1 MAKNI
6 NICNAERPM
15 NFDQMVGQKTVVE
28 NLRQQA
34 IRKEFFQCYIL
45 EGQFG
50 SGKTTMARI
59 ISRAINCEHPD
70 EHGNPCG
77 CCESCKAVSSGSS
90 DIVELDAAS
99 NTGVDSIRAI
109 KESVDFLPSQLKKKV
124 YIIDEVQKLSG
135 SAFDALLKVLEEP
148 PEHVVFIMCT
158 TELKKIPA
166 TVRSRAAC
174 YQFGQISEA
183 EIAGRLIE
191 IAVKYGFS
199 YEENGIFLIAKNSCG
214 SMRNAIKLLEQ
225 SGTTGY
231 GVTEENVTKMLG
243 LTSPDALFAVME
255 TIVGNDIPEMVKRI
269 RKLLDEGANPASM
282 VGDMLSVLAD
292 GIICS
297 TSEKFDRGTE
307 HYRSLLKALCMIT
320 DLTTLGVLAKGLK
333 EVYSDLQ
340 YTPDEATLICGLI
353 AMMSKPEN
361 KERYLEQKITD
372 LERRVEELLSGCAE
386 SGKLSGMSC
395 GKEVKETMD
404 VSGVSKDVPGNVCEE
419 NSENKNAAT
428 IPEALEGEPEESRL
442 ETKNNRESKSSSNVG
457 DEVKDSESKSEKTDE
472 NQEQKSASDDLDVFD
487 LLGLF
492 SVEEESAEEIN
503 AENVVSERNERSEN
517 LNSDKEQ
524 TTEEADVPEKEYLE
538 KTQEVPVS
546 AFTEN
551 DFIETEEE
559 AWQERQ
565 REEELANMYFSQMQE
580 SQGANVPKEEDKSE
594 SENEEFKMDVPQ
606 FQESRPIKV
615 EDNDLPDVLPPNDE
629 GKEENFLPELYR
641 QFPLMESVLEL
652 GFRKEANGWWV
663 TDQEDLYR
671 IAAGYRNAIGFPFGI
686 RIERKSCYV
695 GKIYVTAYPFTKNDI
710 QQINICHILFLSF
723 HTDNPP
729 FFVCQLKNIS

>member
-158 TELKKIPA
+158 TESKKIPV

-199 YEENGIFLIAKNSCG
+199 YEENGISLIAKNSCG

-292 GIICS
+292 GIVCS

-361 KERYLEQKITD
+361 KERYLEQKITN

-442 ETKNNRESKSSSNVG
+442 ETKNNCESKSSSDAG
-457 DEVKDSESKSEKTDE
+457 DAVKDSESKSEKTDE

-538 KTQEVPVS
+538 KTREVPVS

-580 SQGANVPKEEDKSE
+580 SQGANGPKEEDKSE

-606 FQESRPIKV
+606 FQESRSIRV

-652 GFRKEANGWWV
+652 GFRKETNGWWV

-686 RIERKSCYV
+686 RIERK
-695 GKIYVTAYPFTKNDI
+695 AARA
-710 QQINICHILFLSF
+710 
-723 HTDNPP
+723 
-729 FFVCQLKNIS
+729 

>member
-77 CCESCKAVSSGSS
+77 CCESCKAVSLGSS

-124 YIIDEVQKLSG
+124 YIIDEVQKLSS

-158 TELKKIPA
+158 TESKKIPV

-255 TIVGNDIPEMVKRI
+255 TIVGNDMPEMVKRI
-269 RKLLDEGANPASM
+269 RTLLNEGANPVSM

-292 GIICS
+292 GIVCS

-457 DEVKDSESKSEKTDE
+457 DAVKDSESKSEKTDE

-671 IAAGYRNAIGFPFGI
+671 IAAGYRNVIGFPFGI
-686 RIERKSCYV
+686 RIERK
-695 GKIYVTAYPFTKNDI
+695 AAMA
-710 QQINICHILFLSF
+710 
-723 HTDNPP
+723 
-729 FFVCQLKNIS
+729 

>member
-6 NICNAERPM
+6 NICNVERPM

-158 TELKKIPA
+158 TESKKIPA

-292 GIICS
+292 GIVCS

-457 DEVKDSESKSEKTDE
+457 DAVKDSESKSEKTDE

-524 TTEEADVPEKEYLE
+524 TAEEADVPEKEYLE

-580 SQGANVPKEEDKSE
+580 SQGANGPKEEDKRE

-686 RIERKSCYV
+686 RIERK
-695 GKIYVTAYPFTKNDI
+695 AAMA
-710 QQINICHILFLSF
+710 
-723 HTDNPP
+723 
-729 FFVCQLKNIS
+729 

>member
-124 YIIDEVQKLSG
+124 YIIDEVQKLSS

-158 TELKKIPA
+158 TEAKKIPV

-199 YEENGIFLIAKNSCG
+199 YEENGISLIAKNSCG

-292 GIICS
+292 GIVCS

-395 GKEVKETMD
+395 GKEVKEIMD

-457 DEVKDSESKSEKTDE
+457 DAVKDSESKSEKTDE

-524 TTEEADVPEKEYLE
+524 TAEEADVPEKEYLE

-686 RIERKSCYV
+686 RIERK
-695 GKIYVTAYPFTKNDI
+695 AAMA
-710 QQINICHILFLSF
+710 
-723 HTDNPP
+723 
-729 FFVCQLKNIS
+729 

>member
-457 DEVKDSESKSEKTDE
+457 DAVKDSESKSEKTDE

-686 RIERKSCYV
+686 RIERKA
-695 GKIYVTAYPFTKNDI
+695 TMA
-710 QQINICHILFLSF
+710 
-723 HTDNPP
+723 
-729 FFVCQLKNIS
+729 

>member
-158 TELKKIPA
+158 TESKKIPA

-292 GIICS
+292 GIVCS

-457 DEVKDSESKSEKTDE
+457 DAVKDSESKSEKTDE

-524 TTEEADVPEKEYLE
+524 TAEEADVPEKEYLE

-641 QFPLMESVLEL
+641 QFPLMESVLEF

-686 RIERKSCYV
+686 RIERK
-695 GKIYVTAYPFTKNDI
+695 AAMA
-710 QQINICHILFLSF
+710 
-723 HTDNPP
+723 
-729 FFVCQLKNIS
+729 

>member
-6 NICNAERPM
+6 NICNVERPM

-124 YIIDEVQKLSG
+124 YIIDEAQKLSS

-158 TELKKIPA
+158 TESKKIPV

-292 GIICS
+292 GIVCS

-457 DEVKDSESKSEKTDE
+457 DAVKDSESKSEKTDE

-551 DFIETEEE
+551 DFVETEEE

-580 SQGANVPKEEDKSE
+580 SQGANGPKEEDKSE

-686 RIERKSCYV
+686 RIERK
-695 GKIYVTAYPFTKNDI
+695 AAMA
-710 QQINICHILFLSF
+710 
-723 HTDNPP
+723 
-729 FFVCQLKNIS
+729 

>member
-255 TIVGNDIPEMVKRI
+255 TIVGNDMPEMVKRI
-269 RKLLDEGANPASM
+269 RTLLNEGANPVSM

-292 GIICS
+292 GIVCS

-353 AMMSKPEN
+353 AMMSKPES
-361 KERYLEQKITD
+361 KERYLEQRITN
-372 LERRVEELLSGCAE
+372 LEQRVEKLLSGCAE
-386 SGKLSGMSC
+386 SEKLSGMSC

-442 ETKNNRESKSSSNVG
+442 ETKNNCESKSSSNVG
-457 DEVKDSESKSEKTDE
+457 DAVKDSESKSEKTDE

-524 TTEEADVPEKEYLE
+524 TAEEADVPEKEYLE

-652 GFRKEANGWWV
+652 GFRKETNGWWV

-686 RIERKSCYV
+686 RIERK
-695 GKIYVTAYPFTKNDI
+695 AARA
-710 QQINICHILFLSF
+710 
-723 HTDNPP
+723 
-729 FFVCQLKNIS
+729 

>member
-6 NICNAERPM
+6 NICNVERPM

-124 YIIDEVQKLSG
+124 YIIDEVQKLSS

-158 TELKKIPA
+158 TESKKIPV

-199 YEENGIFLIAKNSCG
+199 YEENGISLIAKNSCG

-292 GIICS
+292 GIVCS

-457 DEVKDSESKSEKTDE
+457 DAVKDSESKSEKTDE
-472 NQEQKSASDDLDVFD
+472 NQEKKYASDDLDVFD

-580 SQGANVPKEEDKSE
+580 SQGANGPKEEDKSE

-686 RIERKSCYV
+686 RIERK
-695 GKIYVTAYPFTKNDI
+695 AAMA
-710 QQINICHILFLSF
+710 
-723 HTDNPP
+723 
-729 FFVCQLKNIS
+729 

>member
-15 NFDQMVGQKTVVE
+15 NFDQMVGQKTVVD

-124 YIIDEVQKLSG
+124 YIIDEVQKLSS

-158 TELKKIPA
+158 TESKKIPV

-199 YEENGIFLIAKNSCG
+199 YEENGISLIAKNSCG

-255 TIVGNDIPEMVKRI
+255 TIVGNDMPEMVKRI
-269 RKLLDEGANPASM
+269 RTLLNEGANPVSM

-292 GIICS
+292 GIVCS

-353 AMMSKPEN
+353 AMMSKPES
-361 KERYLEQKITD
+361 KERYLEQRITN
-372 LERRVEELLSGCAE
+372 LEQRVEELLSGCAE

-442 ETKNNRESKSSSNVG
+442 ETKNNCESKSSSNVG
-457 DEVKDSESKSEKTDE
+457 DAVKDSESKSEKTDE

-524 TTEEADVPEKEYLE
+524 TTEEADVPEKEYRE

-580 SQGANVPKEEDKSE
+580 SQGANGTKEEDKRE

-686 RIERKSCYV
+686 RIERK
-695 GKIYVTAYPFTKNDI
+695 AAMA
-710 QQINICHILFLSF
+710 
-723 HTDNPP
+723 
-729 FFVCQLKNIS
+729 

>member
-6 NICNAERPM
+6 NICNVERPM

-34 IRKEFFQCYIL
+34 IRKEFFQCYNL

-255 TIVGNDIPEMVKRI
+255 TIVGNDMPEMVKRI
-269 RKLLDEGANPASM
+269 RTLLNEGANPVSM

-292 GIICS
+292 GIVCS

-457 DEVKDSESKSEKTDE
+457 DAVKDSESKSEKTDE

-615 EDNDLPDVLPPNDE
+615 EDNDLPIR
-629 GKEENFLPELYR
+629 KIYTEL
-641 QFPLMESVLEL
+641 QPDTEMQSGFHL
-652 GFRKEANGWWV
+652 GFVLKEKLQWLK
-663 TDQEDLYR
+663 QK
-671 IAAGYRNAIGFPFGI
+671 IF
-686 RIERKSCYV
+686 K
-695 GKIYVTAYPFTKNDI
+695 GKK
-710 QQINICHILFLSF
+710 
-723 HTDNPP
+723 
-729 FFVCQLKNIS
+729 

>member
-6 NICNAERPM
+6 NICNVERPM

-124 YIIDEVQKLSG
+124 YIIDEVQKLSS

-158 TELKKIPA
+158 TESKKIPV

-255 TIVGNDIPEMVKRI
+255 TIVGNDMPEMVKRI
-269 RKLLDEGANPASM
+269 RKLLNEGANPVSM

-292 GIICS
+292 GIVCS
-297 TSEKFDRGTE
+297 TSKKFDRGTE
-307 HYRSLLKALCMIT
+307 HYRSLLESLCMIT
-320 DLTTLGVLAKGLK
+320 DLTTLGILAKGLK

-361 KERYLEQKITD
+361 KERYLEQKITN
-372 LERRVEELLSGCAE
+372 LEQKVEKLLSGCVE
-386 SGKLSGMSC
+386 SEKLSGMRC
-395 GKEVKETMD
+395 GKEVKEKTMD
-404 VSGVSKDVPGNVCEE
+404 VSGNVCDE
-419 NSENKNAAT
+419 NSENKNATT

-442 ETKNNRESKSSSNVG
+442 ETKISCENLSKSSSNTG
-457 DEVKDSESKSEKTDE
+457 NAVKTPESKSEKSDE
-472 NQEQKSASDDLDVFD
+472 NQEKKSASDDLDVFD

-492 SVEEESAEEIN
+492 SVEDESAEGID
-503 AENVVSERNERSEN
+503 AENVVSERNECSEN
-517 LNSDKEQ
+517 LKPDEEQ
-524 TTEEADVPEKEYLE
+524 TTEKADIPETEYLE
-538 KTQEVPVS
+538 NNQEIPVS

-551 DFIETEEE
+551 DFIGTEEE

-565 REEELANMYFSQMQE
+565 REEELANMYFCKMQGSQE
-580 SQGANVPKEEDKSE
+580 SFESYPKEEDKSE

-663 TDQEDLYR
+663 TNQEDLYR

-686 RIERKSCYV
+686 RIERK
-695 GKIYVTAYPFTKNDI
+695 AAMA
-710 QQINICHILFLSF
+710 
-723 HTDNPP
+723 
-729 FFVCQLKNIS
+729 

>member
-77 CCESCKAVSSGSS
+77 CCESCKAVSLGSS

-124 YIIDEVQKLSG
+124 YIIDEVQKLSS

-158 TELKKIPA
+158 TESKKIPV

-199 YEENGIFLIAKNSCG
+199 YEENGISLIAKNSCG

-292 GIICS
+292 GIVCS

-457 DEVKDSESKSEKTDE
+457 DAVKDSKSKSEKTDE

-524 TTEEADVPEKEYLE
+524 TAEEADVPEKEYLE

-580 SQGANVPKEEDKSE
+580 SQGANGPKEEDKSE

-686 RIERKSCYV
+686 RIERK
-695 GKIYVTAYPFTKNDI
+695 AAMA
-710 QQINICHILFLSF
+710 
-723 HTDNPP
+723 
-729 FFVCQLKNIS
+729 

>member
-6 NICNAERPM
+6 NICNVERPM

-255 TIVGNDIPEMVKRI
+255 TIVGNDMPEMVKRI
-269 RKLLDEGANPASM
+269 RTLLNEGANPVSM

-292 GIICS
+292 GIVCS

-353 AMMSKPEN
+353 AMMSKPES
-361 KERYLEQKITD
+361 KERYLEQRITN
-372 LERRVEELLSGCAE
+372 LEQRVEKLLSGCAE
-386 SGKLSGMSC
+386 SEKLSGMSC

-442 ETKNNRESKSSSNVG
+442 ETKNNCESKSSSNVG
-457 DEVKDSESKSEKTDE
+457 DAVKDSESKSEKTDE

-652 GFRKEANGWWV
+652 GFRKETNGWWV

-686 RIERKSCYV
+686 RIERK
-695 GKIYVTAYPFTKNDI
+695 AAMA
-710 QQINICHILFLSF
+710 
-723 HTDNPP
+723 
-729 FFVCQLKNIS
+729 

>member
-124 YIIDEVQKLSG
+124 YIIDEVQKLSS

-158 TELKKIPA
+158 TESKKIPV

-199 YEENGIFLIAKNSCG
+199 YEENGISLIAKNSCG

-292 GIICS
+292 GIVCS

-457 DEVKDSESKSEKTDE
+457 DAVKDSESKSEKTDE

-524 TTEEADVPEKEYLE
+524 TAEEADVPEKEYLE

-686 RIERKSCYV
+686 RIERK
-695 GKIYVTAYPFTKNDI
+695 AAMA
-710 QQINICHILFLSF
+710 
-723 HTDNPP
+723 
-729 FFVCQLKNIS
+729 

>member
-6 NICNAERPM
+6 NICNVERPM

-124 YIIDEVQKLSG
+124 YIIDEAQKLSS

-158 TELKKIPA
+158 TESKKIPV

-255 TIVGNDIPEMVKRI
+255 TIVGNDMPEMVKRI
-269 RKLLDEGANPASM
+269 RTLLNEGANPVSM

-292 GIICS
+292 GIVCS

-320 DLTTLGVLAKGLK
+320 DLTTLGILAKGLK

-457 DEVKDSESKSEKTDE
+457 DAVKDSESKSEKTDE
-472 NQEQKSASDDLDVFD
+472 NQEQKSASDDLDVFS

-517 LNSDKEQ
+517 LNSDREQ
-524 TTEEADVPEKEYLE
+524 TAEEADVPEKEYLE
-538 KTQEVPVS
+538 KTREVPVS

-686 RIERKSCYV
+686 RIERK
-695 GKIYVTAYPFTKNDI
+695 AAMA
-710 QQINICHILFLSF
+710 
-723 HTDNPP
+723 
-729 FFVCQLKNIS
+729 

>member
-158 TELKKIPA
+158 TESKKIPA

-292 GIICS
+292 GIVCS

-457 DEVKDSESKSEKTDE
+457 DAVKDSESKSEKTDE

-524 TTEEADVPEKEYLE
+524 TAEEADVPEKEYLE

-551 DFIETEEE
+551 NFIETEEE

-686 RIERKSCYV
+686 RIERK
-695 GKIYVTAYPFTKNDI
+695 AAMA
-710 QQINICHILFLSF
+710 
-723 HTDNPP
+723 
-729 FFVCQLKNIS
+729 

>member
-77 CCESCKAVSSGSS
+77 CCESCKAVSLGSS

-124 YIIDEVQKLSG
+124 YIIDEVQKLSS

-158 TELKKIPA
+158 TESKKIPV

-255 TIVGNDIPEMVKRI
+255 TIVGNDMPEMVKRI
-269 RKLLDEGANPASM
+269 RTLLNEGANPVSM

-292 GIICS
+292 GIVCS

-457 DEVKDSESKSEKTDE
+457 DAVKDSESKSEKTDE

-686 RIERKSCYV
+686 RIERK
-695 GKIYVTAYPFTKNDI
+695 AAMA
-710 QQINICHILFLSF
+710 
-723 HTDNPP
+723 
-729 FFVCQLKNIS
+729 

>member
-124 YIIDEVQKLSG
+124 YIIDEVQKLSS

-158 TELKKIPA
+158 TESKKIPV

-199 YEENGIFLIAKNSCG
+199 YEENGISLIAKNSCG

-292 GIICS
+292 GIVCS

-457 DEVKDSESKSEKTDE
+457 DAVKDSESKSEKTDE

-524 TTEEADVPEKEYLE
+524 TAEEADIPEKEYLE

-580 SQGANVPKEEDKSE
+580 SQGANGPKEEDKSE

-686 RIERKSCYV
+686 RIERK
-695 GKIYVTAYPFTKNDI
+695 AAMA
-710 QQINICHILFLSF
+710 
-723 HTDNPP
+723 
-729 FFVCQLKNIS
+729 

>member
-6 NICNAERPM
+6 NICNVERPM

-255 TIVGNDIPEMVKRI
+255 TIVGNDMPEMVKRI
-269 RKLLDEGANPASM
+269 RTLLNEGANPVSM

-292 GIICS
+292 GIVCS

-353 AMMSKPEN
+353 AMMSKPES
-361 KERYLEQKITD
+361 KERYLEQRITN
-372 LERRVEELLSGCAE
+372 LEQRVEELLSGCAE

-419 NSENKNAAT
+419 NSENENAAT

-442 ETKNNRESKSSSNVG
+442 ETKNNCESKSSSNVG
-457 DEVKDSESKSEKTDE
+457 DAVKDSESKSEKTDE

-524 TTEEADVPEKEYLE
+524 TAEEADVPEKEYLE
-538 KTQEVPVS
+538 KTREVPVS

-686 RIERKSCYV
+686 RIERK
-695 GKIYVTAYPFTKNDI
+695 AAMA
-710 QQINICHILFLSF
+710 
-723 HTDNPP
+723 
-729 FFVCQLKNIS
+729 

>member
-6 NICNAERPM
+6 NICNVERPM

-158 TELKKIPA
+158 TESKKIPA

-255 TIVGNDIPEMVKRI
+255 TIVGNDMPEMVKRI
-269 RKLLDEGANPASM
+269 RTLLNEGANPVSM

-292 GIICS
+292 GIVCS

-353 AMMSKPEN
+353 AMMSKPES
-361 KERYLEQKITD
+361 KERYLEQRITN
-372 LERRVEELLSGCAE
+372 LEQRVEELLSGCAE

-442 ETKNNRESKSSSNVG
+442 ETKNNCESKSSSNVG
-457 DEVKDSESKSEKTDE
+457 DAVKDSESKSEKTDE

-524 TTEEADVPEKEYLE
+524 TAEEADVPEKEYLE
-538 KTQEVPVS
+538 KNQEVPVS

-565 REEELANMYFSQMQE
+565 R
-580 SQGANVPKEEDKSE
+580 EEDKSE

-615 EDNDLPDVLPPNDE
+615 EDNDLPDVLPSNDE

-686 RIERKSCYV
+686 RIERK
-695 GKIYVTAYPFTKNDI
+695 AAMA
-710 QQINICHILFLSF
+710 
-723 HTDNPP
+723 
-729 FFVCQLKNIS
+729 

>member
-158 TELKKIPA
+158 TESKKIPA

-292 GIICS
+292 GIVCS

-457 DEVKDSESKSEKTDE
+457 DAVKDSESKSEKTDE
-472 NQEQKSASDDLDVFD
+472 NQEKKYASDDLDVFD

-580 SQGANVPKEEDKSE
+580 SQGANGPKEEDKSE

-686 RIERKSCYV
+686 RIERK
-695 GKIYVTAYPFTKNDI
+695 AAMA
-710 QQINICHILFLSF
+710 
-723 HTDNPP
+723 
-729 FFVCQLKNIS
+729 

>member
-15 NFDQMVGQKTVVE
+15 NFDQMVGQKTVVD

-124 YIIDEVQKLSG
+124 YIIDEVQKLSS

-158 TELKKIPA
+158 TESKKIPV

-199 YEENGIFLIAKNSCG
+199 YEENGISLIAKNSCG

-255 TIVGNDIPEMVKRI
+255 TIVGNDMPEMVKRI
-269 RKLLDEGANPASM
+269 RTLLNEGANPVSM

-292 GIICS
+292 GIVCS

-353 AMMSKPEN
+353 AMMSKPES
-361 KERYLEQKITD
+361 KERYLEQRITN
-372 LERRVEELLSGCAE
+372 LEQRVEELLSGCAE

-442 ETKNNRESKSSSNVG
+442 ETKNNCESKSSSNVG
-457 DEVKDSESKSEKTDE
+457 DAVKDSESKSEKTDE

-524 TTEEADVPEKEYLE
+524 TTEEADVPEKEYRE

-580 SQGANVPKEEDKSE
+580 SQGANGPKEEDKRE

-629 GKEENFLPELYR
+629 GK
-641 QFPLMESVLEL
+641 
-652 GFRKEANGWWV
+652 GRKFSSRTVSTVSPHGVRA
-663 TDQEDLYR
+663 
-671 IAAGYRNAIGFPFGI
+671 
-686 RIERKSCYV
+686 
-695 GKIYVTAYPFTKNDI
+695 
-710 QQINICHILFLSF
+710 
-723 HTDNPP
+723 
-729 FFVCQLKNIS
+729 

>member
-6 NICNAERPM
+6 NICNVERPM

-158 TELKKIPA
+158 TESKKIPA

-255 TIVGNDIPEMVKRI
+255 TIVGNDMPEMVKRI
-269 RKLLDEGANPASM
+269 RTLLNEGANPVSM

-292 GIICS
+292 GIVCS

-353 AMMSKPEN
+353 AMMSKPES
-361 KERYLEQKITD
+361 KERYLEQRITN
-372 LERRVEELLSGCAE
+372 LEQRVEELLSGCAE
-386 SGKLSGMSC
+386 SEKLSGMSC

-442 ETKNNRESKSSSNVG
+442 ETKNNCESKSSSNVG
-457 DEVKDSESKSEKTDE
+457 DAVKDSESKSEKTDE

-524 TTEEADVPEKEYLE
+524 TAEEADVPEKEYLE
-538 KTQEVPVS
+538 KTREVPVS

-686 RIERKSCYV
+686 RIERK
-695 GKIYVTAYPFTKNDI
+695 AAMA
-710 QQINICHILFLSF
+710 
-723 HTDNPP
+723 
-729 FFVCQLKNIS
+729 

>member
-124 YIIDEVQKLSG
+124 YIIDEVQKLSS

-158 TELKKIPA
+158 TESKKIPV

-199 YEENGIFLIAKNSCG
+199 YEENGISLIAKNSCG

-292 GIICS
+292 GIVCS

-361 KERYLEQKITD
+361 KERYLEQRITN
-372 LERRVEELLSGCAE
+372 LEQRVEELLSGCAE

-457 DEVKDSESKSEKTDE
+457 DAVKDSESKSEKTDE

-524 TTEEADVPEKEYLE
+524 TTEEADIPEKEYLE

-686 RIERKSCYV
+686 RIERK
-695 GKIYVTAYPFTKNDI
+695 AAMA
-710 QQINICHILFLSF
+710 
-723 HTDNPP
+723 
-729 FFVCQLKNIS
+729 

>member
-124 YIIDEVQKLSG
+124 YIIDEVQKLSS

-158 TELKKIPA
+158 TESKKIPV

-255 TIVGNDIPEMVKRI
+255 TIVDNDIPEMVKRI
-269 RKLLDEGANPASM
+269 RKLLNEGANPASM

-292 GIICS
+292 GIVCS

-361 KERYLEQKITD
+361 KERYLEQKITN

-395 GKEVKETMD
+395 GKEVKETKD

-442 ETKNNRESKSSSNVG
+442 ETKNNCESKSSSDAG
-457 DEVKDSESKSEKTDE
+457 DAVKDSESKSEKTDE
-472 NQEQKSASDDLDVFD
+472 NQERKSASDDLDVFD

-492 SVEEESAEEIN
+492 SVEEESAEETN

-538 KTQEVPVS
+538 KTPEVPVS

-551 DFIETEEE
+551 DFIKTEEE

-580 SQGANVPKEEDKSE
+580 LQGANGPKEEDKSE
-594 SENEEFKMDVPQ
+594 SENEEFKMDIPQ
-606 FQESRPIKV
+606 FQESRSIKV

-652 GFRKEANGWWV
+652 GFRKETNGWWV

-686 RIERKSCYV
+686 RIERK
-695 GKIYVTAYPFTKNDI
+695 AARA
-710 QQINICHILFLSF
+710 
-723 HTDNPP
+723 
-729 FFVCQLKNIS
+729 

>member
-158 TELKKIPA
+158 TESKKIPA

-292 GIICS
+292 GIVCS

-457 DEVKDSESKSEKTDE
+457 DAVKDSESKSEKTDE

-524 TTEEADVPEKEYLE
+524 TAEEADVPEKEYLE

-686 RIERKSCYV
+686 RIERK
-695 GKIYVTAYPFTKNDI
+695 AAMA
-710 QQINICHILFLSF
+710 
-723 HTDNPP
+723 
-729 FFVCQLKNIS
+729 

>member
-158 TELKKIPA
+158 TESKKIPA

-292 GIICS
+292 GIVCS

-320 DLTTLGVLAKGLK
+320 DLTTLGILAKGLK

-457 DEVKDSESKSEKTDE
+457 DAVKDSESKSEKTDE

-517 LNSDKEQ
+517 LNSDKKQ
-524 TTEEADVPEKEYLE
+524 TAEEADVPEKEYLE
-538 KTQEVPVS
+538 KTREVPVS

-615 EDNDLPDVLPPNDE
+615 EDNNLPDVLPPNDE

-686 RIERKSCYV
+686 RIERK
-695 GKIYVTAYPFTKNDI
+695 AAMA
-710 QQINICHILFLSF
+710 
-723 HTDNPP
+723 
-729 FFVCQLKNIS
+729 

>member
-6 NICNAERPM
+6 NICNVERPM

-158 TELKKIPA
+158 TESKKIPA

-183 EIAGRLIE
+183 GIAGRLIE

-292 GIICS
+292 GIVCS

-457 DEVKDSESKSEKTDE
+457 DAVKDSESKSEKTDE

-524 TTEEADVPEKEYLE
+524 TAEEADVPEKEYLE

-686 RIERKSCYV
+686 RIERK
-695 GKIYVTAYPFTKNDI
+695 AAMA
-710 QQINICHILFLSF
+710 
-723 HTDNPP
+723 
-729 FFVCQLKNIS
+729 

>member
-1 MAKNI
+1 MTKNI

-15 NFDQMVGQKTVVE
+15 NFDQMVGQKTVVD

-124 YIIDEVQKLSG
+124 YIIDEVQKLSS

-158 TELKKIPA
+158 TESKKIPV

-199 YEENGIFLIAKNSCG
+199 YEENGISLIAKNSCG

-292 GIICS
+292 GIVCS

-457 DEVKDSESKSEKTDE
+457 DAVKDSESKSEKTDE

-524 TTEEADVPEKEYLE
+524 TAEEADVPEKEYLE

-686 RIERKSCYV
+686 RIERK
-695 GKIYVTAYPFTKNDI
+695 AAMA
-710 QQINICHILFLSF
+710 
-723 HTDNPP
+723 
-729 FFVCQLKNIS
+729 

>member
-124 YIIDEVQKLSG
+124 YIIDEVQKLSS

-158 TELKKIPA
+158 TESKKIPV

-199 YEENGIFLIAKNSCG
+199 YEENGISLIAKNSCG

-292 GIICS
+292 GIVCS

-442 ETKNNRESKSSSNVG
+442 ETKNNRESKSPSNVG
-457 DEVKDSESKSEKTDE
+457 DAVKDSESKSEKTDE

-524 TTEEADVPEKEYLE
+524 TAEEADVPEKEYLE
-538 KTQEVPVS
+538 KTREVPVS

-565 REEELANMYFSQMQE
+565 REEELANMYFSQIQE

-686 RIERKSCYV
+686 RIERK
-695 GKIYVTAYPFTKNDI
+695 AAMA
-710 QQINICHILFLSF
+710 
-723 HTDNPP
+723 
-729 FFVCQLKNIS
+729 

>member
-6 NICNAERPM
+6 NICNVERPM

-124 YIIDEVQKLSG
+124 YIIDEVQKLSS

-158 TELKKIPA
+158 TESKKIPV

-199 YEENGIFLIAKNSCG
+199 YEENGISLIAKNSCG

-292 GIICS
+292 GIVCS

-457 DEVKDSESKSEKTDE
+457 DAVKDSKSKSEKTDE

-538 KTQEVPVS
+538 KTPEVPVS

-580 SQGANVPKEEDKSE
+580 SQGANGPKEDDKSE

-606 FQESRPIKV
+606 FQESRSIRV

-686 RIERKSCYV
+686 RIERK
-695 GKIYVTAYPFTKNDI
+695 AAMA
-710 QQINICHILFLSF
+710 
-723 HTDNPP
+723 
-729 FFVCQLKNIS
+729 

>member
-255 TIVGNDIPEMVKRI
+255 TIVGNDMPEMVKRI
-269 RKLLDEGANPASM
+269 RTLLNEGANPVSM

-292 GIICS
+292 GIVCS

-353 AMMSKPEN
+353 AMMSKPES
-361 KERYLEQKITD
+361 KERYLEQRITN
-372 LERRVEELLSGCAE
+372 LEQRVEELLSGCAE
-386 SGKLSGMSC
+386 SEKLSGMSC

-442 ETKNNRESKSSSNVG
+442 ETKNNCESKSSSNVG
-457 DEVKDSESKSEKTDE
+457 DAVKDSESKSEKTDE

-524 TTEEADVPEKEYLE
+524 TAEEADVPEKEYLE
-538 KTQEVPVS
+538 KNQEVPVS

-565 REEELANMYFSQMQE
+565 R
-580 SQGANVPKEEDKSE
+580 EEDKSE

-686 RIERKSCYV
+686 RIERK
-695 GKIYVTAYPFTKNDI
+695 AAMA
-710 QQINICHILFLSF
+710 
-723 HTDNPP
+723 
-729 FFVCQLKNIS
+729 

>member
-158 TELKKIPA
+158 TESKKIPA

-292 GIICS
+292 GIVCS

-457 DEVKDSESKSEKTDE
+457 DAVKDSESKSEKTDE

-524 TTEEADVPEKEYLE
+524 TAEEADVPEKEYLE
-538 KTQEVPVS
+538 KTREVPVS

-615 EDNDLPDVLPPNDE
+615 EDNNLPDVLPPNDE

-686 RIERKSCYV
+686 RIERK
-695 GKIYVTAYPFTKNDI
+695 AAMA
-710 QQINICHILFLSF
+710 
-723 HTDNPP
+723 
-729 FFVCQLKNIS
+729 

>member
-269 RKLLDEGANPASM
+269 RKLLDEGANPVSM

-292 GIICS
+292 GIVCS

-457 DEVKDSESKSEKTDE
+457 DAVKDSESKSEKTDE

-652 GFRKEANGWWV
+652 GFRKETNGWWV

-686 RIERKSCYV
+686 RIERK
-695 GKIYVTAYPFTKNDI
+695 AAMA
-710 QQINICHILFLSF
+710 
-723 HTDNPP
+723 
-729 FFVCQLKNIS
+729 

>member
-15 NFDQMVGQKTVVE
+15 NFDQMVGQKTVVD

-124 YIIDEVQKLSG
+124 YIIDEVQKLSS

-158 TELKKIPA
+158 TESKKIPV

-255 TIVGNDIPEMVKRI
+255 TIVGNDMPEMVKRI
-269 RKLLDEGANPASM
+269 RTLLNEGANPVSM

-292 GIICS
+292 GIVCS

-353 AMMSKPEN
+353 AMMSKPES
-361 KERYLEQKITD
+361 KERYLEQRITN
-372 LERRVEELLSGCAE
+372 LEQRVEELLSGCAE

-457 DEVKDSESKSEKTDE
+457 DAVKDSESKSEKTDE

-492 SVEEESAEEIN
+492 SVEEESTEEIN

-517 LNSDKEQ
+517 PNSDKEQ
-524 TTEEADVPEKEYLE
+524 TAEEADVPEKEYLE
-538 KTQEVPVS
+538 KTPEVPVS

-551 DFIETEEE
+551 NFIETEEE
-559 AWQERQ
+559 VWQERQ

-686 RIERKSCYV
+686 RIERK
-695 GKIYVTAYPFTKNDI
+695 AAMA
-710 QQINICHILFLSF
+710 
-723 HTDNPP
+723 
-729 FFVCQLKNIS
+729 

>member
-6 NICNAERPM
+6 NICNVERPM

-255 TIVGNDIPEMVKRI
+255 TIVGNDMPEMVKRI
-269 RKLLDEGANPASM
+269 RTLLNEGANPVSM

-292 GIICS
+292 GIVCS

-353 AMMSKPEN
+353 AMMSKPES
-361 KERYLEQKITD
+361 KERYLEQRITN
-372 LERRVEELLSGCAE
+372 LEQRVEKLLSGCAE
-386 SGKLSGMSC
+386 SEKLSGMSC

-442 ETKNNRESKSSSNVG
+442 ETKNNCESKSSSNVG
-457 DEVKDSESKSEKTDE
+457 DAVKDSESKSEKTDE

-524 TTEEADVPEKEYLE
+524 TAEEADVPEKEYLE

-594 SENEEFKMDVPQ
+594 SEDEEFKMDVPQ

-686 RIERKSCYV
+686 RIERK
-695 GKIYVTAYPFTKNDI
+695 AAMA
-710 QQINICHILFLSF
+710 
-723 HTDNPP
+723 
-729 FFVCQLKNIS
+729 

>member
-124 YIIDEVQKLSG
+124 YIIDEVQKLSS

-158 TELKKIPA
+158 TESKKIPV

-199 YEENGIFLIAKNSCG
+199 YEENGISLIAKNSCG

-292 GIICS
+292 GIVCS

-404 VSGVSKDVPGNVCEE
+404 VSGVSKDVPENVCEE

-457 DEVKDSESKSEKTDE
+457 DAVKDSESKSEKTDE

-524 TTEEADVPEKEYLE
+524 TTEEADIPEKEYLE

-580 SQGANVPKEEDKSE
+580 SQGANGPKEEDKSE

-686 RIERKSCYV
+686 RIERK
-695 GKIYVTAYPFTKNDI
+695 AAMA
-710 QQINICHILFLSF
+710 
-723 HTDNPP
+723 
-729 FFVCQLKNIS
+729 

>member
-158 TELKKIPA
+158 TESKKIPA

-183 EIAGRLIE
+183 EIAGRHIE

-292 GIICS
+292 GIVCS

-457 DEVKDSESKSEKTDE
+457 DAVKDSESKSEKTDE

-524 TTEEADVPEKEYLE
+524 TAEEADVPEKEYLE

-686 RIERKSCYV
+686 RIERK
-695 GKIYVTAYPFTKNDI
+695 AAMA
-710 QQINICHILFLSF
+710 
-723 HTDNPP
+723 
-729 FFVCQLKNIS
+729 